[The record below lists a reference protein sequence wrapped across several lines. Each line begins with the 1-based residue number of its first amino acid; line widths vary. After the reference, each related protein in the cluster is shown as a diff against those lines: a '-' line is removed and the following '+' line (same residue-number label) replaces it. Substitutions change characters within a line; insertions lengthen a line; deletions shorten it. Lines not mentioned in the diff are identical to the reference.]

1 VKHILA
7 CVALAALVLLNTGCS
22 GINASKSV
30 SPASFFLPGLMQ
42 APLPASPAVPAGIA
56 PAPGVEPVLIAQS
69 R

>member
-7 CVALAALVLLNTGCS
+7 SVALATLVLLNTGCS

-42 APLPASPAVPAGIA
+42 AKPPADPAAPAGIA
-56 PAPGVEPVLIAQS
+56 PASGADPVLIAQS